1 MILQRAG
8 HDLSR
13 RSGGAVDDHNHRVAL
28 ASVIGARVIILVWL
42 GTAAVGLMTF
52 QPTGECVIEDTI
64 NIGGTML
71 SRTSDW
77 CFYEQ
82 VGGRGT
88 LIGPMV
94 GAILVKGAQS
104 LLSEQFA
111 WIWDL
116 LVGFMFILIIVL
128 MPDGI
133 MGALLRRARRRRAIA
148 AGRMPAYEAARIEET
163 PTT

>member
-1 MILQRAG
+1 M
-8 HDLSR
+8 
-13 RSGGAVDDHNHRVAL
+13 
-28 ASVIGARVIILVWL
+28 
-42 GTAAVGLMTF
+42 
-52 QPTGECVIEDTI
+52 
-64 NIGGTML
+64 
-71 SRTSDW
+71 
-77 CFYEQ
+77 
-82 VGGRGT
+82 GGRGT
-88 LIGPMV
+88 LIGSMV

-148 AGRMPAYEAARIEET
+148 AGRMPAYEPAGIEET
-163 PTT
+163 PTA